1 MLIILEG
8 PDGAGKS
15 TLARALADAL
25 LATRIPADVE
35 VWKAGP
41 PPPNA
46 HPLDL
51 YETPLLDYRPG
62 AGRHIIC
69 DRWHVG
75 EWIYPALLGR
85 KTRADTPSWL
95 HLDLFLQSRGALLVH
110 VTTDAAA
117 LARTLEK
124 RGDDLVAPEQ
134 SSVLVK
140 RYENELSLSWLPRY
154 TTGRD
159 NPFAVADI
167 IAQARHLEANAAP
180 LADFVTYV
188 GPTRPR
194 YLILGDVRHEL
205 RSFKPHALRDLGEST
220 RSYGPAFGPLP
231 STSGHYLLQHLPQRL
246 WDAGVGLAN
255 ACDADDVREL
265 WQVLGKPKV
274 VALGRNAQRAISH
287 VLPTAGALPHPQFA
301 RRFMARHGHEY
312 AKIIEQSLLTGED
325 LLSWRPEGS
334 WFNRTKST
342 A

>member
-1 MLIILEG
+1 LLIILEG

-15 TLARALADAL
+15 TLARALADAW
-25 LATRIPADVE
+25 LATRIPRDVE

-51 YETPLLDYRPG
+51 YETPLLDYLPG

-85 KTRADTPSWL
+85 KSRADTPSWL

-110 VTTDAAA
+110 VTTDAAT
-117 LARTLEK
+117 LARTLEE
-124 RGDDLVAPEQ
+124 RGDDMITPEQ

-154 TTGRD
+154 TTDRD

-167 IAQARHLEANAAP
+167 IAQARHLEATAAP

-188 GPTRPR
+188 GPPRPR

-205 RSFKPHALRDLGEST
+205 SKVALSLLPPGAT
-220 RSYGPAFGPLP
+220 RAYGPAFGPLP
-231 STSGHYLLQHLPQRL
+231 STSGHYLLSHLPERL
-246 WDAGVGLAN
+246 FHVGIGLAN
-255 ACDADDVREL
+255 ACDVDDVRALRE
-265 WQVLGKPKV
+265 
-274 VALGRNAQRAISH
+274 ALGWPRTAALGVNAWRA
-287 VLPTAGALPHPQFA
+287 VRALDGFEDVGAAPHPQYV
-301 RRFMARHGHEY
+301 RRFHHRSGWQYGQVIASALEGSNEL
-312 AKIIEQSLLTGED
+312 A
-325 LLSWRPEGS
+325 WRP
-334 WFNRTKST
+334 
-342 A
+342 